1 MISDVTALAQQ
12 IPAVEDRALL
22 ELVNGLTVAQAITA
36 DRRELGPAARIVGQ
50 ILGSD
55 RTGELLTLQAL
66 IDGQEALTRWV
77 TEICDRG
84 AITSLTVARIADHLR
99 LVLRT
104 AESARDM
111 AATLGEVLGAQLR
124 ALEESRARADALS
137 AAEQAFN
144 ASLAAWDA
152 GRTYA
157 AVPWPYQ
164 VILLARELAAGA
176 CGRLEP
182 LTADNRYRVRITDGL
197 VARLRASVGGHGFAI
212 AEVLDE
218 SWPELRTEQRWLVA
232 EVLDV
237 GLDRSLALP
246 GCPLASVAATTM
258 ELAALPED
266 ARPSSP
272 GRSAMSLGRRRQGR
286 IDGSAT
292 LPRFVERAVNE
303 QLDAASTEWT
313 QVERRLP

>member
-1 MISDVTALAQQ
+1 MTGDVVALARQ
-12 IPAVEDRALL
+12 IPAVEDRTLL

-36 DRRELGPAARIVGQ
+36 DRRELGPVARIVTQ
-50 ILGSD
+50 ILGRD
-55 RTGELLTLQAL
+55 RSGELLTVQAL
-66 IDGQEALTRWV
+66 IDGQRALMCWV

-84 AITSLTVARIADHLR
+84 AITNLTVARIADHLR
-99 LVLRT
+99 LSLST

-111 AATLGEVLGAQLR
+111 ATELGEVLGTRLR
-124 ALEESRARADALS
+124 ILEESRARADALS
-137 AAEQAFN
+137 AAEHALN
-144 ASLAAWDA
+144 ASLTAWDA

-157 AVPWPYQ
+157 ALPWPYQ
-164 VILLARELAAGA
+164 VILIARELAAGA

-182 LTADNRYRVRITDGL
+182 LTGDDRYRLRITDGI
-197 VARLRASVGGHGFAI
+197 VARLRATVGERGFAV

-232 EVLDV
+232 EVLDI
-237 GLDRSLALP
+237 GLDGSLALP
-246 GCPLASVAATTM
+246 GCPLASVAGTTM

-292 LPRFVERAVNE
+292 FPRFVERAVNE
-303 QLDAASTEWT
+303 QLDAASTVWG
-313 QVERRLP
+313 QVERRSP